1 MESFGMFLLVLVV
14 FAVYAQAQDMQVT
27 PKPLVIVGGG
37 VYVLSCV
44 DSSGNARIQN
54 HAWQFTFPAGRPSAL
69 SYQIVG
75 VYRETMVL
83 NINQSL
89 YTGFQTLQASF
100 FLDCYGITPPATFP
114 TPYSS
119 NIQLYNDVCQ
129 DPKYCANTTQ
139 YPQGSTNCTSN
150 SSGSLVTFD
159 CTCSPGDTGAPC
171 RELRD
176 CRARVATP
184 ADADRICS
192 PTFITVLRM
201 TIPQNN
207 VINGSTFNVTCSSD
221 IPFTARVNWTV
232 IPAPPIEALSFS
244 GPMGTTLTISPIT
257 ADVDKDTV
265 SRPMSVICRAAVM
278 GRLGP
283 GLGSATLPI
292 WYDVCADADVCTRNF
307 GIPPGTSDCVFP
319 TAGRPRCV
327 CRPGDASR
335 VCRIVDG
342 CGATGANATGAAAV
356 DVLRCVNS
364 MGCMHN
370 NATGVV
376 ECSGSGSN
384 AESGSNAVVPSLIAL
399 LMVMVGMVIG
409 RLQI

>member
-1 MESFGMFLLVLVV
+1 MESSGTFLLVLVM
-14 FAVYAQAQDMQVT
+14 FAVNAQAQDMQVT
-27 PKPLVIVGGG
+27 PDPLVIVGGG
-37 VYVLSCV
+37 SHELTCE
-44 DSSGNARIQN
+44 DSSGNPSVQDVT
-54 HAWQFTFPAGRPSAL
+54 WQFTFPVGAPSAL
-69 SYQIVG
+69 SYQPRG
-75 VYRETMVL
+75 QYNETMVL
-83 NINQSL
+83 NINENL
-89 YTGFQTLQASF
+89 YTRFQTLEASF
-100 FLDCYGITPPATFP
+100 FLDCYVGSPPATFP
-114 TPYSS
+114 TVYSS
-119 NIQLYNDVCQ
+119 SIDLYNDVCQ
-129 DPKYCANTTQ
+129 DPAYCATTTQ

-150 SSGSLVTFD
+150 SSGGLVTFD
-159 CTCSPGDTGAPC
+159 CTCSPGDAGAPC

-176 CRARVATP
+176 CRERAATP
-184 ADADRICS
+184 ADADRDCS

-207 VINGSTFNVTCSSD
+207 IINGSTINVTCSSD

-232 IPAPPIEALSFS
+232 IPAHAMEALSFS

-257 ADVDKDTV
+257 ADVARDTIL
-265 SRPMSVICRAAVM
+265 RPVSVICRAGVT

-283 GLGSATLPI
+283 GLGSATLPV

-319 TAGRPRCV
+319 TTGRPRCV

-342 CGATGANATGAAAV
+342 CVTTGANATGAVEV
-356 DVLRCVNS
+356 DILRCVNS

-384 AESGSNAVVPSLIAL
+384 AVVPSLIAL
-399 LMVMVGMVIG
+399 LIVMVGMVIG
-409 RLQI
+409 GLHI